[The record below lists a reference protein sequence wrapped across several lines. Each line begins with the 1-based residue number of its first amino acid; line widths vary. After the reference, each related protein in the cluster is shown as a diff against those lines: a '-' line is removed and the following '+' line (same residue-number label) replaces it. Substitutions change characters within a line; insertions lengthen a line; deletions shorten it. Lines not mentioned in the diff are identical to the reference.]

1 MTGNLKVNESYQER
15 FKEFGLG
22 FGDWDEL
29 INSILR
35 EKKCIKTKVSYKNNS
50 SSSKNLCI

>member
-15 FKEFGLG
+15 FKGFGLG

-35 EKKCIKTKVSYKNNS
+35 EKSA
-50 SSSKNLCI
+50 